1 MHKLTVALFFSLF
14 YAIVAKSQVKTI
26 SGNITDSI
34 NNKKLQNSSVSF
46 LRQSD
51 SVLLSFTR
59 TDKDGIFNLTTKDTG
74 HFILSIAH
82 PGFADYSDTLRL
94 SGSNS
99 LELGTL
105 YLTLKSKLLEEII
118 IKKTIAAI
126 RFKGDTMVFK
136 ADSFQVKAGA
146 SVEDLLKRMPG
157 FQVDKTG
164 QITAQGERVQKVLV
178 DGEEFFSDDPT
189 IATKNLLANMV
200 DDVEVFD
207 KKSDQA
213 TFTGIDDGQ
222 KSKTINIK
230 LKEDKKNGYF
240 GKVEAGSDMKKFW
253 NNNAMLNYFKG
264 KKKISGY
271 GIMSN
276 NGKTGLNWQENS
288 NFGGLS
294 NMETGVTDMGFEY
307 MMFNSNGDEFDN
319 DSFDGEGIP
328 KSWNT
333 GVNFSNKWDKDA
345 KHLNGNMR
353 FNKLNN
359 EAQIKTTTQYIL
371 PDTLFFQNQENK
383 TYNSRNRKR
392 LETFYDV
399 QLDSSSSIKATVS
412 GTFGEGTS
420 KNYFS
425 TESLNEE
432 GQQVNDSK
440 RSTTNN
446 SNNEAFSSS
455 LIYRKKFKQQGHT
468 FSAQLRQDY
477 KLQQSDGFLLAL
489 NNFFQGNGNI
499 SRTDTIDQEKI
510 NRNKDN
516 SISANISYT
525 HPLSKKTYL
534 EFNYGFL
541 NSKRLADR
549 RTLEKAD
556 PNSNKYDVEVP
567 LLTNKFDYV
576 NTGHTGGINFR
587 YSKPKKISFSIGGS
601 VAKNN
606 LLQRDLR
613 RDTSLRL
620 KFVNFFPRAILNL
633 TMKKNRDL
641 GIHYNGSTQQPTIQ
655 QLQPIADNNDPLNIS
670 IGNPDLK
677 VAVNHRIGIYMGAYD
692 FLTESSYW
700 ANFNFS
706 ATQDGF
712 STRDFIDSIG
722 RRFSQTV
729 NVNGIYNMRGYF
741 DYNFKIKKT
750 GFSGGAGLEMNYGQN
765 VNFINR
771 QENKIRNGSLGLRA
785 RMGYYK
791 EKKFNVGFSSSF
803 TQNISNSSIRTDI
816 TTNFWIQAHEFD
828 YGIVLPWKLETG
840 GEVSFNLRQ
849 KTSVFDNNTNAIL
862 VNLWLERKF
871 LKNDGAKFRLYA
883 FDILNQNIGFRRN
896 ISTNYISEKT
906 YNTFNQYVML
916 SFIWNFNKN
925 GKPMEY

>member
-1 MHKLTVALFFSLF
+1 MHKIFVAFFLALF
-14 YAIVAKSQVKTI
+14 ATTMAKSQVTTVI
-26 SGNITDSI
+26 GNLTDSV
-34 NNKKLQNSSVSF
+34 NNKKLQFSSVSL

-51 SVLLSFTR
+51 SVLIKYTR
-59 TDKDGIFNLTTKDTG
+59 TDKDGLFKLSAKDTG
-74 HFILSIAH
+74 RFILNITH
-82 PGFADYSDTLRL
+82 PGFADYSDTL
-94 SGSNS
+94 S
-99 LELGTL
+99 LTIANNLDLGTL
-105 YLTLKSKLLEEII
+105 YLTPKSKLLEEII
-118 IKKTIAAI
+118 IKKSIAAI
-126 RFKGDTMVFK
+126 RFKGDTMVLK
-136 ADSFQVKAGA
+136 ADSFQVREGA
-146 SVEDLLKRMPG
+146 SVEELLKRMPG
-157 FQVDKTG
+157 FQVDKNG

-213 TFTGIDDGQ
+213 NFSGIDDGQ
-222 KSKTINIK
+222 KSKTINLK
-230 LKEDKKNGYF
+230 LKENKKNGYF

-294 NMETGVTDMGFEY
+294 NMETGVSDDGGMY
-307 MMFNSNGDEFDN
+307 VMFNNNGDEFDN
-319 DSFDGEGIP
+319 DSFEGEGIP

-345 KHLNGNMR
+345 KHLNGNIR

-359 EAQIKTTTQYIL
+359 EASIQTTTQYIL
-371 PDTLFFQNQENK
+371 PDTLYFLNQDNR

-392 LETFYDV
+392 VETFYDV
-399 QLDSSSSIKATVS
+399 QLDSSASIKATVS
-412 GTFGEGTS
+412 GTLGEVNS
-420 KNYFS
+420 RNYYF

-432 GQQVNDSK
+432 AQQVNDSK
-440 RSTTNN
+440 RETTNN
-446 SNNEAFSSS
+446 ADNEAFSSS
-455 LIYRKKFKQQGHT
+455 IIYRKKFKKQGHT
-468 FSAQLRQDY
+468 FSAQARQDY
-477 KLQQSDGFLLAL
+477 KLLESDGFLLAK

-499 SRTDTIDQEKI
+499 VRSDTIDQEKLNY
-510 NRNKDN
+510 NRDN
-516 SISANISYT
+516 SFSARLSYT
-525 HPLSKKTYL
+525 RPLSKKTYL

-541 NSKRLADR
+541 QSNRLSDR

-556 PNSNKYDVEVP
+556 PTSEKYDTEVE
-567 LLTNKFDYV
+567 LLTNKFKYE

-606 LLQRDLR
+606 LFQKDLR
-613 RDTSLRL
+613 RDTTLQL
-620 KFVNFFPRAILNL
+620 KFVNFFPRANLNL
-633 TMKKNRDL
+633 TMKKNRNL
-641 GIHYNGSTQQPTIQ
+641 GVFYNGSTQQPTIE
-655 QLQPIADNNDPLNIS
+655 QLQPVADNYDPLNIS

-677 VAVNHRIGIYMGAYD
+677 VAVNHRLGLYLGAYD
-692 FLTESSYW
+692 FLTESGYW
-700 ANFNFS
+700 ANINVS

-712 STRDFIDSIG
+712 GTRDFIDSLG
-722 RRFSQTV
+722 RRFFQTK
-729 NVNGIYNMRGYF
+729 NVNGIYNVNGYF

-750 GFSGGAGLEMNYGQN
+750 AFNGGLGLQVNYGQL
-765 VNFINR
+765 VNFVND
-771 QENKIRNGSLGLRA
+771 QENKVRNGALGLSA

-791 EKKFNVGFSSSF
+791 EKKFNVGMSSSF
-803 TQNISNSSIRTDI
+803 TQNISNASIRTDI
-816 TTNFWIQAHEFD
+816 TTNYWIQVHEFD

-871 LKNDGAKFRLYA
+871 LKSDGAKFRLYA

>member
-1 MHKLTVALFFSLF
+1 
-14 YAIVAKSQVKTI
+14 
-26 SGNITDSI
+26 
-34 NNKKLQNSSVSF
+34 
-46 LRQSD
+46 
-51 SVLLSFTR
+51 
-59 TDKDGIFNLTTKDTG
+59 
-74 HFILSIAH
+74 
-82 PGFADYSDTLRL
+82 
-94 SGSNS
+94 
-99 LELGTL
+99 
-105 YLTLKSKLLEEII
+105 
-118 IKKTIAAI
+118 
-126 RFKGDTMVFK
+126 
-136 ADSFQVKAGA
+136 
-146 SVEDLLKRMPG
+146 
-157 FQVDKTG
+157 
-164 QITAQGERVQKVLV
+164 
-178 DGEEFFSDDPT
+178 
-189 IATKNLLANMV
+189 MV

-213 TFTGIDDGQ
+213 NFTGIDDGQ
-222 KSKTINIK
+222 KSKTINLK

-276 NGKTGLNWQENS
+276 NGKTGLDWQENS

-294 NMETGVTDMGFEY
+294 NMETGMTDDGGMY
-307 MMFNSNGDEFDN
+307 VMFNNNGDEFDN
-319 DSFDGEGIP
+319 DSFEGEGIP

-371 PDTLFFQNQENK
+371 PDTLFFQNQENN

-392 LETFYDV
+392 VETFYDV
-399 QLDSSSSIKATVS
+399 QLDSSSSFKATIS
-412 GTFGEGTS
+412 GTLGESTS
-420 KNYFS
+420 NNYFF

-440 RSTTNN
+440 RRTTNN
-446 SNNEAFSSS
+446 ADNEAFSSS
-455 LIYRKKFKQQGHT
+455 LIYRKKFKKQGQT
-468 FSAQLRQDY
+468 FSTQIRQDY
-477 KLQQSDGFLLAL
+477 KLLESDGFLLAL

-516 SISANISYT
+516 SISAKISYT

-606 LLQRDLR
+606 LLQTDLR

-620 KFVNFFPRAILNL
+620 KFVNFFPRANLNL
-633 TMKKNRDL
+633 TMKKNRNL
-641 GIHYNGSTQQPTIQ
+641 GINYNGSTQQPTIQ
-655 QLQPIADNNDPLNIS
+655 QLQPIADNNDPLNIL

-677 VAVNHRIGIYMGAYD
+677 VAVNHRLGIYMGAYN
-692 FLTESSYW
+692 FLTESGIW

-712 STRDFIDSIG
+712 STRDFIDSLG

-729 NVNGIYNMRGYF
+729 NVNGIYNMNGYF

-750 GFSGGAGLEMNYGQN
+750 GFSGGAGLQMNYGQF
-765 VNFINR
+765 VNFINS
-771 QENKIRNGSLGLRA
+771 QENKVRNGSLLLRA
-785 RMGYYK
+785 RMGYFK

-816 TTNFWIQAHEFD
+816 TTNFWIQEHEFD
-828 YGIVLPWKLETG
+828 YGIFLPWKLETG

-862 VNLWLERKF
+862 VNLWLERKL
-871 LKNDGAKFRLYA
+871 LKSDAAKFRLYA